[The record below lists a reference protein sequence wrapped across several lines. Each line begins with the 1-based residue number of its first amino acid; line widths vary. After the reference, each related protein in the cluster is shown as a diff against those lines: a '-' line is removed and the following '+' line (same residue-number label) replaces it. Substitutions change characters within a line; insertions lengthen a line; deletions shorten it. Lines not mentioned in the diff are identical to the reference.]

1 MSLRGS
7 KLGLSCLFSVVFTYS
22 HVPAS
27 CLVFSLRNC
36 NFALT
41 LLDIGKPIFRSFME
55 VIKSLGFS
63 FSFPNAVP
71 RRSLGSNKGIHLVY
85 LSAFFLE
92 EEPYFNGIRTFKKY
106 LFKTSMCSESGF
118 RVVNDIL
125 LKNLCLCG
133 PEVWPRR
140 PLRLSVIPQM
150 CSVIAFL

>member
-71 RRSLGSNKGIHLVY
+71 WRSLGSNKGIHLVY

-92 EEPYFNGIRTFKKY
+92 EERYFNGIWTFKKY

-118 RVVNDIL
+118 RVINDIL

-150 CSVIAFL
+150 CSLIAFL